1 VVPSTGSDQVDCA
14 IIVVAYNSADHIEGF
29 LDSIAAAAGD
39 LRVRCLVVDNQS
51 PDETQELVRRRP
63 DVTLVDSGG
72 NLGYSGGINVGRAV
86 AGPCSSLLIVNPDL
100 DLEPGAI
107 AKLYAALDAPTV
119 GVTVPMMRGHDDE
132 VLPTLRREPTILRA
146 LGEALFGDRFPS
158 RPAWLSET
166 VRDPAAYT
174 QGRDAEWA
182 TGAVLCVSSEC
193 DAAVGDWDEG
203 RFFLYSEETDF
214 AVRVRNLGYRIR
226 YVPDAHVRHDDG
238 GSGRPATLDAL
249 ASVNRIRYYEK
260 YHGRPAASVFRAVLA
275 LKHVLRY
282 WDPDDRLALRHVC
295 RRSSWDDLPGA
306 RVG

>member
-1 VVPSTGSDQVDCA
+1 MSSTGSDGVECA
-14 IIVVAYNSADHIEGF
+14 IIVIAYNSADHIEQF
-29 LDSIAAAAGD
+29 LDSISAAAGD

-51 PDETQELVRRRP
+51 HDETQELVRLRP

-72 NLGYSGGINVGRAV
+72 NLGYSGGINIGRAST
-86 AGPCSSLLIVNPDL
+86 GPCSSLLIVNPDL
-100 DLEPGAI
+100 ELEPGAI
-107 AKLYAALDAPTV
+107 AKLYAALDTPTV
-119 GVTVPMMRGHDDE
+119 GVTVPMMRGRDDE

-158 RPAWLSET
+158 RPGWLSET
-166 VRDPAAYT
+166 VRDPTAYT
-174 QGRDAEWA
+174 AARDAEWA

-226 YVPDAHVRHDDG
+226 YVPDAHVRHEDG
-238 GSGRPATLDAL
+238 GSGRPAALDAL

-260 YHGRPAASVFRAVLA
+260 YHGRLAASLFRAALA

-282 WDPDDRLALRHVC
+282 SDPDDRLALRHVC
-295 RRSSWDDLPGA
+295 RRSSWADLPGA